1 MDDAAKKAPA
11 QDLPFFRGRRF
22 WRTPGLGVTLLALGA
37 NILLV
42 LLKALGGWLGH
53 SRALMADAVHSLSDL
68 AGDLAVVFALYYSR
82 CPSDANHPYGHRRV
96 TTLVSFLIAVLI
108 ILFAVGLVAGSVH
121 VLRGEDPVRP
131 EGWALLVV
139 VFSLISKEVLY
150 WVTRRAGRVL
160 DSQLIRDNA
169 LHQRTD
175 SISSLVVLVGL
186 GLAIYG
192 GAALVFLDSLVGL
205 LLAGYLLL
213 EGGKMATRSVK
224 DLLDTLPEQT
234 LVDDLREHLLLVPG
248 VRGYHQFRARRSG
261 DRLLVDFHLQVDPS
275 ITVREGHAIARKA
288 KQILME
294 KHPEVVD
301 VLVHVEPA
309 DSENLK
315 RKGLSDW
322 VEK

>member
-1 MDDAAKKAPA
+1 MHHVEKKLGA
-11 QDLPFFRGRRF
+11 QDLPPEPAVEF

-37 NILLV
+37 NLLLTV
-42 LLKALGGWLGH
+42 LKALGGWLGN
-53 SRALMADAVHSLSDL
+53 SRALLADAVHSLSDL
-68 AGDLAVVFALYYSR
+68 AGDLAVVFALYYAR

-108 ILFAVGLVAGSVH
+108 IAFALGLVASSLH

-131 EGWALLVV
+131 EGWALFIVL
-139 VFSLISKEVLY
+139 FALGSKEVLY
-150 WVTRRAGRVL
+150 WVTRRAGNEL
-160 DSQLIRDNA
+160 GSQLVRDNA
-169 LHQRTD
+169 VHQRTD
-175 SISSLVVLVGL
+175 SISSLIVLCGL

-192 GAALVFLDSLVGL
+192 GAALIFLDSLVGL

-213 EGGKMATRSVK
+213 EGGRMAVRSVK
-224 DLLDTLPEQT
+224 DLLDTLPEQV
-234 LVDDLREHLLLVPG
+234 LVDDLREHLLPIPG
-248 VRGYHQFRARRSG
+248 VLGYHQFRARRSG

-275 ITVREGHAIARKA
+275 ISVRQGHEIAKKA
-288 KQILME
+288 KETLMHS
-294 KHPEVVD
+294 HPEVVD

-309 DSENLK
+309 DEENLR